1 VKPRNGAWVVA
12 SAAWVAM
19 VGLLSLPVTSEAGAA
34 DPAAS
39 APSATAKGA
48 VEPAAP
54 VVPAEVVAAMQGGQ
68 YDVAIRSLV
77 TLAEKAKA
85 DDDKAYFAFLQAI
98 AERLAG
104 QRDTA
109 RQTLLKTMQAHPA
122 SKWAAKIRFELAG
135 IELAA
140 GNLAAAEE
148 LARAEAVRLL
158 AGARKDQL
166 AEVYHAFAR
175 TLLEPGDPLVK
186 PDPNAAYELLAQAR
200 ELAEGPALRA
210 GLLFSMG
217 RASMAVP
224 NPARAIANFQQYLKD
239 HPQGADR
246 YAVRLRLGE
255 AQQRTNQ
262 PLPARLTWTDL
273 ARDIERIK
281 PAELSKD
288 LATIRADALFNI
300 ASTHGIP
307 TPGDDTSLNQG
318 VAAVRRFLAAYPA
331 HPKSVRAAFSIGE
344 SYRAR
349 GKSTEALEAF
359 TQFLKQDGFQVETDL
374 ARRDWAE
381 LSMTASYRAGEIL
394 QGQQKFAEAIA
405 AWKGYLAKFPN
416 GPQSAD
422 AQRAILDTQLM
433 AAGDHLN
440 RRHFPEA
447 RAAWT
452 DFVAQNP
459 LDGRVP
465 QLLFQIGDSFVTEK
479 KFDQAIAAWE
489 PLTSRFP
496 ASEPAA
502 HAQFLTASL
511 HETEKGNPAEAIER
525 FKHVAVEP
533 WASQARQRIAVMEAK
548 SLVVI
553 TPRAFRS
560 GETAHLKIT
569 TRNIETL
576 SFTAYKLSALAYFR
590 KKNGLDNVESLDISL
605 VAPDAAWTT
614 PVPGYAK
621 YKPVETPYELKK
633 LELPGVYVVKVT
645 DEKTLQATT
654 LVLGSDLDAIVK
666 TSREQLLVFAQDMKT
681 GKGRPNARVLVAEG
695 GQIVLD
701 ASTGVDG
708 VLLRNWSPPRAGNGR
723 LNYLVADGPHV
734 AGSGLG
740 IPDKVAQGLT
750 PRAYIYTDRPAYR
763 PGHQVGIRGVV
774 REVSSGQ
781 YASVPK
787 SVYRFE
793 VADSRGRLIV
803 AHPITLSDFGTF
815 HESLALDSAAPVGD
829 YRIRV
834 YQPGKSDFA
843 GSFQVHSYQLE
854 PIDLTFDLKK
864 TVFYRGETIE
874 ADLVARYQ
882 YGAPLA
888 HRPIEVQLPDGR
900 ILHGSTDAAG
910 KYHVEF
916 PTEGFAEEQALQLAA
931 RLPQDN
937 VAAAA
942 SVMLAIRAFQ
952 ISLSTTRDVYLDG
965 ESFQLQVDTADAQGK
980 PTGQSLS
987 AALVKQIVNPAGVT
1001 EREVE
1006 RKPIATDPKTG
1017 HGSLTFRPDDSEGG
1031 RYIVRVAGTDRFGNP
1046 IVADR
1051 PLTIS
1056 GKKDETKLRILADRQ
1071 RYKVGEEASV
1081 NVHSR
1086 DRAGTALLT
1095 WEADRILSYK
1105 VVNVQAGNNP
1115 IAWSIDGAQFPNF
1128 TLTATRMAGT
1138 EFDTANLDI
1147 QVERDLRVTVAVA
1160 RPAVAP
1166 GDPVVLDVTTVDQLD
1181 RPVPAELSI
1190 AVVDASLLRLFH
1202 DSLPAIGPFFFDQA
1216 RTGAF
1221 ATEATNTFRYE
1232 PATTA
1237 VASAVVEEQERRVAE
1252 QANAADRAGV
1262 LREAQRQATTSWSAG
1277 FTFQVPVA
1285 GAPGA
1290 GLKPSALAAAP
1301 AGEMLRKS
1309 NRLVEN
1315 GRMGGMMGGMGGQRF
1330 GKPLDSLRGEKDKEG
1345 DLMLGESL
1353 FFAAGKTEAKG
1364 AMQGQRGFGHAF
1376 FADAQAGGAPSRE
1389 RFVETA
1395 YWNPLVVT
1403 GKDGKTRVTFKA
1415 PSALSEYRIT
1425 ARGVTGADTLAGQTT
1440 TSLTVRKNFF
1450 VDLKAPGSLTQGDK
1464 PRFIAQIHHSGVVGK
1479 LALRLA
1485 IYAGGR
1491 DEVYPKTLE
1500 LARDGIDEVM
1510 FEPFEVP
1517 DGDSIRL
1524 TLTGTVGDVSDEL
1537 KVELPTRPWGVQVA
1551 ASESGTSSESTTI
1564 FVGLPPGRNY
1574 ESPEML
1580 VVLSPTLERMLIEL
1594 ALGDQAYP
1602 LGAGSGDPR
1611 PALRANASMRI
1622 WPPPNTTA
1630 DRASELLAASSALQ
1644 YLRGA
1649 RATTAPEAQR
1659 LTRRIQGLVAALIA
1673 GQNQDGGWPWVS
1685 RDPGPRLGQKAPLPA
1700 ASDRL
1705 ASAAVVWA
1713 LASVEPLGLM
1723 TDTKVLDLAVRYLNQ
1738 EFSKSNANDHD
1749 TRAALLHALSTRR
1762 AAGFEA
1768 ANSLNRVRNE
1778 LSDPALAYLA
1788 LTFANLDRV
1797 SLAGELIGILGPR
1810 AKTEKT
1816 APGRPARVY
1825 WDNSRRSQAVRGA
1838 AATTALVSL
1847 AYTRVRP
1854 QAPELDGAV
1863 AWLLAHRSGTG
1874 WQPHQAKGPALAALS
1889 AYYGRAI
1896 GAEDRYK
1903 LTVRVNDTQVALLT
1917 VTGTALGQAVAVPVR
1932 AIKIGQPNRVR
1943 FDMEGRGRF
1952 GFAVTLAAFTREFA
1966 PDQAQTNRI
1975 ATVSRRVYYP
1985 AAPELD
1991 GKVLPVGFGV
2001 TLNPTPFENLASQV
2015 ALGGKARVA
2024 ITARRNIP
2032 ATTPEWERDFLIVE
2046 EHLPAGTT
2054 LIEGS
2059 VSTTATSY
2067 DLADGVLTFYF
2078 APNQYPGV
2086 ISYEVY
2092 GYLPGQYRALPASVR
2107 SAYEPGR
2114 FHLGPISELQVR
2126 APGEPNSDPYKPT
2139 PDELF
2144 ARGKAHFDA
2153 GRYTDAGEALEPLF
2167 AGYTLRDNVAKD
2179 AARMLLLVNIRADQ
2193 ARKVVTYFEVV
2204 KEKAPEL
2211 ILTFDQLLAI
2221 GKAYRE
2227 INEYERAMIVWRGLI
2242 EASYLEDARVGELLR
2257 QRGKTLDAIAYL
2269 IELWRSYPNTASIE
2283 SDFFGLSQVVAQTAS
2298 QALANPGLRRELAA
2312 AGITRSELLL
2322 QTIRMIQLF
2331 VSQSPQNPLADEAS
2345 LALVAAFTELE
2356 DFQAVD
2362 RLSARF
2368 AKLYPKSTY
2377 LDSFQYSEALANFHL
2392 GRYDRAIEVAQT
2404 IARATYKDAA
2414 GADQP
2419 SPNKWQAI
2427 YILGQ
2432 IHDARRQ
2439 PALALEFY
2447 RQVADRFT
2455 DAAGAILSY
2464 TRKDLKLPEVSVV
2477 RLDAR
2482 PVVAA
2487 GPASEERNRG
2497 FRVIIDV
2504 VGAAQRA
2511 PVPAS
2516 KPEIGLDYRNIAQVD
2531 VKVYPVDLMQLYL
2544 TRRSLNGIAGIDL
2557 AGITPLVEKTVA
2569 LGSGADYD
2577 DKSKAIEL
2585 PLAKEGAYLAMI
2597 RGDNL
2602 YASGIVLVTPL
2613 EMEVLEELTPIVG
2626 PGAVV
2631 YPGRVRVT
2639 VRDART
2645 KEFLPKVQVKVI
2657 GSDNPS
2663 FIAGETDL
2671 RGVFVAE
2678 GVRGLVTAVARR
2690 ADAQY
2695 AFYRGTSY
2703 VGPPP
2708 QPQGS
2713 GLGGGAAARTAPAQ
2727 SGQAQNQS
2735 LDANLKMQN
2744 SANSFRQ
2751 IERLQQRYN
2760 QPAENRKG
2768 APAGAFH

>member
-1 VKPRNGAWVVA
+1 MQPRNGAWVVA
-12 SAAWVAM
+12 IAAWVAT
-19 VGLLSLPVTSEAGAA
+19 VGLLSLSATSGAGPA
-34 DPAAS
+34 DPPAP
-39 APSATAKGA
+39 APSASAKDA
-48 VEPAAP
+48 VQPAAP
-54 VVPAEVVAAMQGGQ
+54 VVPADVVAAMQEGH
-68 YDVAIRSLV
+68 YDLAIRSLLV
-77 TLAEKAKA
+77 LSEKAKA
-85 DDDKAYFAFLQAI
+85 ADDQAYFAFLQAI
-98 AERLAG
+98 AERLSG
-104 QRDTA
+104 QSDTA
-109 RQTLLKTMQAHPA
+109 RQTLLKTMQAQPA
-122 SKWAAKIRFELAG
+122 GKWAAKIRFELAG

-140 GNLAAAEE
+140 GNWAAAEE
-148 LARAEAVRLL
+148 LARAEATRLL
-158 AGARKDQL
+158 SGDRKDQL

-175 TLLEPGDPLVK
+175 KLIEPEDPLVR
-186 PDPNAAYELLAQAR
+186 PDPNAAYELLVQAR
-200 ELAEGPALRA
+200 ELADGPGLRA
-210 GLLFSMG
+210 RLLFAMG

-224 NPARAIANFQQYLKD
+224 NPARAIENFQQYFKD
-239 HPQGADR
+239 HPRGTDR
-246 YAVRLRLGE
+246 YAARFQLGL
-255 AQQRTNQ
+255 AQLNSNQ

-273 ARDIERIK
+273 ARDIERLK

-288 LATIRADALFNI
+288 LDSLRAETLHHLAGTFK
-300 ASTHGIP
+300 IP
-307 TPGDDTSLNQG
+307 TPDDDTSLNRG
-318 VAAVRRFLAAYPA
+318 VAALRRFLAAYPA
-331 HPKSVRAAFSIGE
+331 HSFAVRAVYLIGE
-344 SYRAR
+344 SYRSR
-349 GKSTEALEAF
+349 GKTTEALEAF
-359 TQFLKQDGFQVETDL
+359 TQFLKQEGFQVETDV

-381 LSMTASYRAGEIL
+381 LSMTASYRAAEIL
-394 QGQQKFAEAIA
+394 QGQQKFAEAIT

-422 AQRAILDTQLM
+422 AQRAILDTELL
-433 AAGDHLN
+433 AADDQFN
-440 RRHFPEA
+440 RRRFPEA

-452 DFVAQNP
+452 GFVAQNP

-465 QLLFQIGDSFVTEK
+465 GILFKIGDSHVTEK

-489 PLTSRFP
+489 PLISRFP
-496 ASEPAA
+496 SSEPAA
-502 HAQFLTASL
+502 RAQFLTASL
-511 HETEKGNPAEAIER
+511 YETEKESPTDAIER
-525 FKHVAVEP
+525 FKKITVEP
-533 WASQARQRIAVMEAK
+533 WASQARQRIAIMEAK
-548 SLVVI
+548 SLVVV

-576 SFTAYKLSALAYFR
+576 SFTAYKLSAEAYFR
-590 KKNGLDNVESLDISL
+590 KKNGLENVESLDIGL
-605 VAPDAAWTT
+605 VAPDAAWTA
-614 PVPGYAK
+614 PVPGYSR

-681 GKGRPNARVLVAEG
+681 GRGRTGARVLVADG
-695 GQIVLD
+695 GRIVLD
-701 ASTGVDG
+701 APTGADG
-708 VLLRNWSPPRAGNGR
+708 VLLRDWTPPRAGDGR
-723 LNYLVADGPHV
+723 LNYLVMDGPHV

-740 IPDKVAQGLT
+740 VPGKVAQGLT

-763 PGHQVGIRGVV
+763 PGHQVQIRGVV

-781 YASVPK
+781 YASVPN

-803 AHPITLSDFGTF
+803 SHPVTLSDFGTF
-815 HESLALDSAAPVGD
+815 HESLALDSSAPVGT
-829 YRIRV
+829 YRVRV

-843 GSFQVHSYQLE
+843 GSFEVQSYQLE
-854 PIDLTFDLKK
+854 PIDLAFDLKK
-864 TVFYRGETIE
+864 TVYYRGETVE

-888 HRPIEVQLPDGR
+888 GRPIEVQLPDGR
-900 ILHGSTDAAG
+900 ILHGTTDAAG

-916 PTEGFAEEQALQLAA
+916 PTEGFAEEQALTLAA
-931 RLPQDN
+931 HLPQDN
-937 VAAAA
+937 VATAV
-942 SVMLAIRAFQ
+942 SVLLAIRAFE
-952 ISLSTTRDVYLDG
+952 IRLSTTRDVYLDG
-965 ESFQLQVDTADAQGK
+965 ESFQVQVDTADAQGK
-980 PTGQSLS
+980 PGGQSLW

-1006 RKPIATDPKTG
+1006 RKPITTDTKTG
-1017 HGSLTFRPDDSEGG
+1017 HGSVTFQPDDAEGG

-1056 GKKDETKLRILADRQ
+1056 GKKDDTKLRILADRQ

-1081 NVHSR
+1081 NLHSR
-1086 DRAGTALLT
+1086 DRAGTALIT

-1105 VVNVQAGNNP
+1105 IVSIHEGNNP
-1115 IAWSIDGAQFPNF
+1115 IAWAIDGAQFPNF
-1128 TLTATRMAGT
+1128 TLTATRMSGN
-1138 EFDTANLDI
+1138 EFDQANLDV

-1160 RPAVAP
+1160 KPAVAP
-1166 GDPVVLDVTTVDQLD
+1166 GDPVELDLTTVDQLD

-1190 AVVDASLLRLFH
+1190 AVVDASLLRLFN
-1202 DSLPAIGPFFFDQA
+1202 DSLPAIGPFFFDQT

-1232 PATTA
+1232 TVTTA
-1237 VASAVVEEQERRVAE
+1237 VAQAVVEEQEREVAVL
-1252 QANAADRAGV
+1252 ANAADRAAIV
-1262 LREAQRQATTSWSAG
+1262 TEAQQEAASNLGSA
-1277 FTFQVPVA
+1277 FTVRVP
-1285 GAPGA
+1285 GLTLSAP
-1290 GLKPSALAAAP
+1290 AAAP
-1301 AGEMLRKS
+1301 ADAMGGQSGKMEMVRNKL
-1309 NRLVEN
+1309 
-1315 GRMGGMMGGMGGQRF
+1315 GGMMGRGASTKVY
-1330 GKPLDSLRGEKDKEG
+1330 GKRVDLIDGKDKEDVSKLWAYEPAGRLGRDEKVRKRDHWGLG
-1345 DLMLGESL
+1345 D
-1353 FFAAGKTEAKG
+1353 AD
-1364 AMQGQRGFGHAF
+1364 
-1376 FADAQAGGAPSRE
+1376 FADGRAGETASRE

-1395 YWNPLVVT
+1395 YWNPMVVT
-1403 GKDGKTRVTFKA
+1403 GKDGRTRVTFKA

-1440 TSLTVRKNFF
+1440 ATLTVRKNFF
-1450 VDLKAPGSLTQGDK
+1450 VDLNVPSSLTQGDK
-1464 PRFIAQIHHSGVVGK
+1464 PRFIARVHHSRVVGK

-1500 LARDGIDEVM
+1500 LANDGIDEVV

-1517 DGDSIRL
+1517 DGASIRL
-1524 TLTGTVGDVSDEL
+1524 TLKGTVGDVSDEL
-1537 KVELPTRPWGVQVA
+1537 TVELPTRPWGVPVI

-1564 FVGLPPGRNY
+1564 FVGLPPGRSY

-1580 VVLSPTLERMLIEL
+1580 VALSPTLDRMLIEL
-1594 ALGDQAYP
+1594 AVGDDAFPP
-1602 LGAGSGDPR
+1602 LPGSR
-1611 PALRANASMRI
+1611 THASRVI
-1622 WPPPNTTA
+1622 WPPPHTTA
-1630 DRASELLAASSALQ
+1630 DRASDLLAATSALQ
-1644 YLRGA
+1644 YLRNA
-1649 RATTAPEAQR
+1649 RATAAPEAQR
-1659 LTRRIQGLVAALIA
+1659 LTGRIQGLASALIA
-1673 GQNQDGGWPWVS
+1673 GQNEDGGWPWVS
-1685 RDPGPRLGQKAPLPA
+1685 RDRSPRLGQKAPLPA
-1700 ASDRL
+1700 GSDRL

-1713 LASVEPLGLM
+1713 LASVEPLGLL
-1723 TDTKVLDLAVRYLNQ
+1723 TDVKVLDRAVNYLSQ
-1738 EFSKSNANDHD
+1738 QFAKTSSNDHE
-1749 TRAALLHALSTRR
+1749 TRAALLHALSTRH

-1797 SLAGELIGILGPR
+1797 SLAGELIGILSPR
-1810 AKTEKT
+1810 AKTEAT
-1816 APGRPARVY
+1816 APGRPSRAY
-1825 WDNSRRSQAVRGA
+1825 WNNSRRSQAVRGA

-1854 QAPELDGAV
+1854 QAPELDRAV
-1863 AWLLAHRSGTG
+1863 AWLLAHRSGSG
-1874 WQPHQAKGPALAALS
+1874 WQPHQATGPALAVLS
-1889 AYYGRAI
+1889 AYYGHAA

-1903 LTVRVNDTQVALLT
+1903 LTVRVNDIQVADLT
-1917 VTGTALGQAVAVPVR
+1917 VTGAAQGQAIAVPVK

-1952 GFAVTLAAFTREFA
+1952 SYAVTLAGFTRDFG
-1966 PDQAQTNRI
+1966 PDQSRTNRI
-1975 ATVSRRVYYP
+1975 ATVTRRVYYP

-1991 GKVLPVGFGV
+1991 GKVLPVGFGAAM
-2001 TLNPTPFENLASQV
+2001 NPTPFENVASQV
-2015 ALGGKARVA
+2015 ALGGKAKVA
-2024 ITARRNIP
+2024 ITAWRNIP
-2032 ATTPEWERDFLIVE
+2032 AATPEWERDFLIIE
-2046 EHLPAGTT
+2046 ERLPAGTT

-2059 VSTTATSY
+2059 VNTTATSY
-2067 DLADGVLTFYF
+2067 DLADGVLTLYF
-2078 APNQYPGV
+2078 APDQQPYST
-2086 ISYEVY
+2086 SYEVY
-2092 GYLPGQYRALPASVR
+2092 GYLPGEYRALPTSIR

-2114 FHLGPISELQVR
+2114 FHLGPVSELRVR
-2126 APGEPNSDPYKPT
+2126 MPGEPGTDPYKPT
-2139 PDELF
+2139 PDELL
-2144 ARGKAHFDA
+2144 ARGKIHFDA
-2153 GRYTDAGEALEPLF
+2153 ERYAEADAALEPLF
-2167 AGYTLRDNVAKD
+2167 AGYTLRDDVAKD
-2179 AARMLLLVNIRADQ
+2179 AARMLLLINIRADQ
-2193 ARKVVTYFEVV
+2193 PRKIVTYFEVV

-2211 ILTFDQLLAI
+2211 FLTFEQLLAI

-2257 QRGKTLDAIAYL
+2257 QRGKTLEAIAYL

-2283 SDFFGLSQVVAQTAS
+2283 SDFFGLSQVVAHTAS
-2298 QALANPGLRRELAA
+2298 QAFTNPGLRRELAA

-2331 VSQSPQNPLADEAS
+2331 VSQSPKNPLADEAS

-2362 RLSARF
+2362 RLAARF

-2439 PALALEFY
+2439 PAQALEFY

-2464 TRKDLKLPEVSVV
+2464 TRKDLKLPEVSIV
-2477 RLDAR
+2477 RLNDR
-2482 PVVAA
+2482 PAVAA
-2487 GPASEERNRG
+2487 GPVEPDHIRG
-2497 FRVIIDV
+2497 LRAVEV
-2504 VGAAQRA
+2504 VAAQRGPA
-2511 PVPAS
+2511 PAV
-2516 KPEIGLDYRNIAQVD
+2516 KPQIGLDYRNIAQVD
-2531 VKVYPVDLMQLYL
+2531 IKVYPVDLMQLYL

-2557 AGITPLVEKTVA
+2557 AGITPLVDKAVA
-2569 LGSGADYD
+2569 LGSGDDYD
-2577 DKSKAIEL
+2577 GKSKTIDL
-2585 PLAKEGAYLAMI
+2585 PLTREGAYLAMI

-2613 EMEVLEELTPIVG
+2613 EMEVLEESPLEAQGTAAI
-2626 PGAVV
+2626 
-2631 YPGRVRVT
+2631 PGRIRVT

-2645 KEFLPKVQVKVI
+2645 KEFLPRVQVKVI
-2657 GSDNPS
+2657 GTDNPS
-2663 FIAGETDL
+2663 FITGDTDL

-2678 GVRGLVTAVARR
+2678 GVRGLVTAVARKG
-2690 ADAQY
+2690 DGQY
-2695 AFYRGTSY
+2695 AFYRGTTY
-2703 VGPPP
+2703 VGPRQSTRSAGAGAPTPP
-2708 QPQGS
+2708 
-2713 GLGGGAAARTAPAQ
+2713 AAARGDQPDL
-2727 SGQAQNQS
+2727 NQS
-2735 LDANLKMQN
+2735 LDANLKQQN
-2744 SANSFRQ
+2744 TANSIRQ

-2768 APAGAFH
+2768 AAAGGFR